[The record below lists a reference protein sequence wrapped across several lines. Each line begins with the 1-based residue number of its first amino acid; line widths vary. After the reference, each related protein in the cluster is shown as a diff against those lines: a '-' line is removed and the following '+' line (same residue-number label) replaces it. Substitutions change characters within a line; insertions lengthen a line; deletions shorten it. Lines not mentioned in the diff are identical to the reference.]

1 MTSIRYKIWTTL
13 MLMLCV
19 AQGVGAK
26 AINTKNLSIAP
37 GQTRE
42 FYIYMNTSV
51 SNMVAF
57 QIDLELPEGLTVNV
71 DKCAL
76 TSRILDKE
84 QELFVGEVGTRVYR
98 LVSAS
103 YNLTYLT
110 KEDDTLVKVSVTAS
124 DTFKGGTVK
133 LTNMVTATAAS
144 AKSGWKEDNFL
155 VTAVKN
161 EKGDIDYNGKVDI
174 TDAMLIVDYVLDDE
188 ALYQSNM
195 DVNGD
200 RKIDVSDTME
210 VVDLILNQE

>member
-76 TSRILDKE
+76 TSRITDKE
-84 QELFVGEVGTRVYR
+84 QQLVVGEVGTRVYR

-110 KEDDTLVKVSVTAS
+110 KEDDTLVKVSLTAS
-124 DTFKGGTVK
+124 DNFKGGTVS
-133 LTNMVTATAAS
+133 LTNMITATAAS
-144 AKSGWKEDNFL
+144 AKSGWKDDSFQ

-161 EKGDIDYNGKVDI
+161 VKGDIDYNGNVDV
-174 TDAMLIVDYVLDDE
+174 TDAMIIVDYIVGDE
-188 ALYQSNM
+188 TLYQSNM

-200 RKIDVSDTME
+200 GKVDVSDTMN
-210 VVDLILNQE
+210 VVDMILNQ